1 MALSVLLRA
10 AASAALTP
18 SVPSWPTA
26 RLAISRWDRS
36 HLSQDPAALQDRMLA
51 LIAGHVLVDPWRLPW
66 APGATMSLIA
76 LSAALIGRTDD
87 YDGPMPEAL
96 LPATGARAL
105 MDSLHVAAGRAGR
118 PLDVCEQYA
127 VALDATGGHPLAAAL
142 LLHLAIRVLARGA
155 DRRRDPVLALWLD
168 ERLVLGSAVA
178 AFADSAGDPLGDA
191 RHYWAMVCAGMGSV
205 WAKQTGRRT
214 AGRLLHAVFYRSP
227 AAADRVR
234 LRLEGPHVER
244 TGLRRMGLCHGIS
257 LGVAA
262 ARQARARSPRWGG
275 EALASARAVPTVVA
289 SEHASS

>member
-26 RLAISRWDRS
+26 RLAVMRWDRG

-66 APGATMSLIA
+66 APEAKWSLVD

-87 YDGPMPEAL
+87 YDGPMPEAM
-96 LPATGARAL
+96 LPAAGARAL
-105 MDSLHVAAGRAGR
+105 MDALHVAAGRAGR

-127 VALDATGGHPLAAAL
+127 VALDAAGGHPLAAAL
-142 LLHLAIRVLARGA
+142 LLHLAVRVLARGA

-168 ERLVLGSAVA
+168 QRLALGSAIA
-178 AFADSAGDPLGDA
+178 AFANSDADPLGDA

-205 WAKQTGRRT
+205 WAKQTGRRA
-214 AGRLLHAVFYRSP
+214 AGRLLHVTFYLAP

-234 LRLEGPHVER
+234 LRLDGPRFER
-244 TGLRRMGLCHGIS
+244 TGLRQMGLRHGIS

-262 ARQARARSPRWGG
+262 ARQARARAPRWGH
-275 EALASARAVPTVVA
+275 EASPGGRSAPIMVAPEHPAS
-289 SEHASS
+289 